1 MGNEKRDILVDHIK
15 KGREE
20 QQKAKKEYHAAADRS
35 HKVTSRIASIEQVS
49 GDMFSEWKKE
59 IGNMCNADL
68 KRRSSTLMKD
78 IEASAKEADEFI
90 ASLPRGS

>member
-1 MGNEKRDILVDHIK
+1 
-15 KGREE
+15 
-20 QQKAKKEYHAAADRS
+20 
-35 HKVTSRIASIEQVS
+35 
-49 GDMFSEWKKE
+49 MFSEWKKE